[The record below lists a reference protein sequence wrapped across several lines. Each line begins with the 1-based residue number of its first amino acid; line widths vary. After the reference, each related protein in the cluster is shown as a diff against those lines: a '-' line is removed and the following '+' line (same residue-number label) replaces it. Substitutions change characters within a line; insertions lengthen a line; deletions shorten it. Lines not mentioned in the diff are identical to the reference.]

1 MGVSRKQEDLLPV
14 IPVVR
19 TEQLPTLLRG
29 LLPEFL
35 PGSLTVRPAERSFLR
50 FTGPALAAMTGS
62 VVGGWLLGQLW
73 REWQPLTGWLTLAAL
88 LPSIWFL
95 IVRVLDWQSSGIGYT
110 NGDFTLRYSKW
121 FYLHT
126 VVIPGASVV
135 GVTFR
140 QSLFQAFR
148 GNCDLLLD
156 THSQGRRRHR
166 VRNLRLKEAKALFRQ
181 AGIFS

>member
-1 MGVSRKQEDLLPV
+1 MALFVIGDTDLSLSVDKPMD
-14 IPVVR
+14 IFGGWKNYMQR
-19 TEQLPTLLRG
+19 LEQNWR
-29 LLPEFL
+29 
-35 PGSLTVRPAERSFLR
+35 
-50 FTGPALAAMTGS
+50 S
-62 VVGGWLLGQLW
+62 VVGEQ
-73 REWQPLTGWLTLAAL
+73 
-88 LPSIWFL
+88 
-95 IVRVLDWQSSGIGYT
+95 D
-110 NGDFTLRYSKW
+110 
-121 FYLHT
+121 T

-166 VRNLRLKEAKALFRQ
+166 VRNLRLEEAKALFRQ

>member
-1 MGVSRKQEDLLPV
+1 
-14 IPVVR
+14 
-19 TEQLPTLLRG
+19 
-29 LLPEFL
+29 
-35 PGSLTVRPAERSFLR
+35 
-50 FTGPALAAMTGS
+50 MTGS

-73 REWQPLTGWLTLAAL
+73 KEWQPLTGWLTLAAL

-95 IVRVLDWQSSGIGYT
+95 IVRCWTGSPQGSDIQMVILRC
-110 NGDFTLRYSKW
+110 RYSKR

-166 VRNLRLKEAKALFRQ
+166 VRNLRLEEAKALFRQ

>member
-1 MGVSRKQEDLLPV
+1 
-14 IPVVR
+14 
-19 TEQLPTLLRG
+19 
-29 LLPEFL
+29 
-35 PGSLTVRPAERSFLR
+35 
-50 FTGPALAAMTGS
+50 MTGS

-73 REWQPLTGWLTLAAL
+73 KEWQPLTGWLTLAAL

-110 NGDFTLRYSKW
+110 NGDFTLRYSKR

-140 QSLFQAFR
+140 RVCSRHSVGTATCYWTPIPRDGGGTGTEPASGGGKGSVPAGGDLFIT
-148 GNCDLLLD
+148 N
-156 THSQGRRRHR
+156 
-166 VRNLRLKEAKALFRQ
+166 RNIRAK
-181 AGIFS
+181 